1 MAMKDYQTI
10 SVPPSEEEETVKLW
24 MSFGWEVKNT
34 ERIKTQDV
42 QRFVG
47 QDSDGTKHYQTTYGT
62 DFVKLT
68 FERDPERKNYAELK
82 VLEEQYYAPLPG
94 FRATAP
100 SKPSKPDKP
109 KKPGVV
115 SLILMI
121 ISALFGAFLL
131 LGGIFG
137 GGAGWFVAGVI
148 FFLPGI
154 FGILRRRSFSSRL
167 KSWEATSESWEAEN
181 ESWKVAN
188 EAYQTQ
194 HAAEEKALSEAKKK
208 RADALEKARSLV

>member
-10 SVPPSEEEETVKLW
+10 SVPPPEEEETVKLW

-82 VLEEQYYAPLPG
+82 ALEEQYYVPLPSL
-94 FRATAP
+94 RATAP
-100 SKPSKPDKP
+100 VAPGDEP
-109 KKPGVV
+109 KKPSVFSFVMTVIG
-115 SLILMI
+115 L
-121 ISALFGAFLL
+121 SAGALFLL
-131 LGGIFG
+131 LGIIGISSG
-137 GGAGWFVAGVI
+137 GLICIIIGIIPFLLGVR
-148 FFLPGI
+148 GMV
-154 FGILRRRSFSSRL
+154 RRKKYPSEL
-167 KSWEATSESWEAEN
+167 KSWEVAIKSWEA
-181 ESWKVAN
+181 AN
-188 EAYQTQ
+188 EEYKIKY
-194 HAAEEKALSEAKKK
+194 AAEEKAISEAKKK
-208 RADALEKARSLV
+208 RADALEKAKSLV